1 MWSGPFNLWS
11 LYEYGKTGVA
21 LLGTGTQLQLKQLLE
36 IKCNDYVLALDGDKA
51 GHNGTKKI
59 AQYLQRNNKIVY
71 VADVP
76 NGYDIND
83 MTPEQFK
90 NMEVMTYNEW
100 IQKYNY

>member
-1 MWSGPFNLWS
+1 MCR
-11 LYEYGKTGVA
+11 TA
-21 LLGTGTQLQLKQLLE
+21 
-36 IKCNDYVLALDGDKA
+36 
-51 GHNGTKKI
+51 
-59 AQYLQRNNKIVY
+59 
-71 VADVP
+71 

>member
-1 MWSGPFNLWS
+1 MWS

-51 GHNGTKKI
+51 GHSGTKKI

-90 NMEVMTYNEW
+90 SLVVAPYNEW
-100 IQKYNY
+100 INYYKY